1 MMGDWGRI
9 VIGGDEIR
17 GLLIVLLETKQSVL
31 LLVVFIDA
39 VLVSFPLKG
48 TTILQFI
55 VFG

>member
-31 LLVVFIDA
+31 LLVVLIDA